1 MLWSGILFY
10 KVVRAV
16 AIANLV
22 ILDMLFLTSFVL
34 SLRAVLVTKLVISGI
49 DIYRWYIS
57 IWTTSVLT
65 NQ

>member
-1 MLWSGILFY
+1 M
-10 KVVRAV
+10 
-16 AIANLV
+16 

-34 SLRAVLVTKLVISGI
+34 SLRAVLATKLVISGI
-49 DIYRWYIS
+49 YIYGWYIS

>member
-1 MLWSGILFY
+1 M
-10 KVVRAV
+10 
-16 AIANLV
+16 